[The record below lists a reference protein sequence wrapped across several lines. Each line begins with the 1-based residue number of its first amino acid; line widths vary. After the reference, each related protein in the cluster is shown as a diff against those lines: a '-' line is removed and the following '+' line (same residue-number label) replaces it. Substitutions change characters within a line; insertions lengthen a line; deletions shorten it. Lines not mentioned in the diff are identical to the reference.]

1 MPSLAGG
8 LKLYAVVNADLIV
21 DISHQSEN
29 HCAIVLAPTWITEPS
44 YDAIEAEP
52 QTACCRVPHMNVLIR
67 IKRAVLAGRYAFSE
81 KARIEMEAD
90 DLTELDVAE
99 SILNADAIDK
109 RLRSTSALRNRRRE
123 YLYVIQSTNL
133 DGLVI
138 YTKGKLVEAP
148 GIEMYY
154 FLVSSK
160 RAM

>member
-1 MPSLAGG
+1 
-8 LKLYAVVNADLIV
+8 
-21 DISHQSEN
+21 
-29 HCAIVLAPTWITEPS
+29 
-44 YDAIEAEP
+44 
-52 QTACCRVPHMNVLIR
+52 MNVLIR

-160 RAM
+160 RFIC